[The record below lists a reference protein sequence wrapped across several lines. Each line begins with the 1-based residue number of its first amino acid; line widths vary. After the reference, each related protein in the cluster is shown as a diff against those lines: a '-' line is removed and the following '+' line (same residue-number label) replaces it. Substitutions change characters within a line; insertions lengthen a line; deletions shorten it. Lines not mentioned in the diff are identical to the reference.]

1 MTAFL
6 LVGNRAQSAA
16 ERSPAM
22 AASTAAALIAWHGG
36 LRRWGL
42 LHSFALPDPVTGEA
56 MLCLVIQASGPAAA
70 RQLATRWGRLG
81 GYLVTVLE
89 LRDANERRAS

>member
-6 LVGNRAQSAA
+6 LVGSRTPGAA
-16 ERSPAM
+16 EPSPAI
-22 AASTAAALIAWHGG
+22 AARTTAALITWHQG

-42 LHSFALPDPVTGEA
+42 LRSFALPDAVTGQA
-56 MLCLVIQASGPAAA
+56 MLCLVVQASGPAAA